1 MQLNLVNATGS
12 YSTSETVTGSISGT
26 VGTVVS
32 YSNNVLKVRNVVP
45 GSGQTNFVQND
56 IITGSNSGATGSVS
70 TMTEISAVSIG
81 ITGNSIGNS
90 GTLIQ
95 ANSIYSVLKD
105 EMNNYTNIK
114 STRAFVSMTG
124 AGTQY
129 DQTEIAHN
137 TTSQRVTL
145 NPSQPSNLQSGQTIS
160 ESNLENFLSSLASSY
175 TTERANTY
183 TLSKTICHSSCHSSC
198 HGSRGRR

>member
-12 YSTSETVTGSISGT
+12 YSTGETVTGSISGN
-26 VGTVVS
+26 VVTVVS
-32 YSNNVLKVRNVVP
+32 YSNNVLKVRNVVA

-56 IITGSNSGATGSVS
+56 IITGTNSGATGSVS

-114 STRAFVSMTG
+114 STRALY
-124 AGTQY
+124 Q
-129 DQTEIAHN
+129 
-137 TTSQRVTL
+137 
-145 NPSQPSNLQSGQTIS
+145 
-160 ESNLENFLSSLASSY
+160 
-175 TTERANTY
+175 
-183 TLSKTICHSSCHSSC
+183 
-198 HGSRGRR
+198 

>member
-12 YSTSETVTGSISGT
+12 YSTGETVTGSISGT

-32 YSNNVLKVRNVVP
+32 YSNNVLKVRNVVA

-56 IITGSNSGATGSVS
+56 IITGTNSGATGSVS

-114 STRAFVSMTG
+114 STRAACINDWCRYS
-124 AGTQY
+124 
-129 DQTEIAHN
+129 I
-137 TTSQRVTL
+137 
-145 NPSQPSNLQSGQTIS
+145 
-160 ESNLENFLSSLASSY
+160 
-175 TTERANTY
+175 
-183 TLSKTICHSSCHSSC
+183 
-198 HGSRGRR
+198 

>member
-1 MQLNLVNATGS
+1 MQQVHIQLVKRLQVLFQEHCS
-12 YSTSETVTGSISGT
+12 
-26 VGTVVS
+26 TVVS
-32 YSNNVLKVRNVVP
+32 YSNNVLKVRNVVA

-56 IITGSNSGATGSVS
+56 IITGTNSGATGSVS

-114 STRAFVSMTG
+114 STRACINDWCRYS
-124 AGTQY
+124 
-129 DQTEIAHN
+129 I
-137 TTSQRVTL
+137 
-145 NPSQPSNLQSGQTIS
+145 
-160 ESNLENFLSSLASSY
+160 
-175 TTERANTY
+175 
-183 TLSKTICHSSCHSSC
+183 
-198 HGSRGRR
+198 